1 MTEHRTENPG
11 NGAAVRHDADGT
23 ARIELLGEVDHSV
36 VDQLDEAMRA
46 ALDSGAERIV
56 VDFRRL
62 SFFDS
67 ACISALVR
75 ARAQAE
81 ENGRALALAHVDQY
95 ARRILD
101 LTGLLAVFTLE
112 DSAAGSA
119 DDAAGDAAGDETGDE
134 TGDRPAV
141 QDGAS

>member
-1 MTEHRTENPG
+1 MTEHRTEHPG
-11 NGAAVRHDADGT
+11 NGAAVHTEADGT

-36 VDQLDEAMRA
+36 VDQLDDAMRTA
-46 ALDSGAERIV
+46 IDSGAQRVV

-81 ENGRALALAHVDQY
+81 EHGRALALANVDQY

-101 LTGLLAVFTLE
+101 LTGLLPVFTIE
-112 DSAAGSA
+112 GAAPDENGGTGGA
-119 DDAAGDAAGDETGDE
+119 EGAGG
-134 TGDRPAV
+134 P
-141 QDGAS
+141 S